1 MTFDFAAARNNMVES
16 QVRTSD
22 VTDYAIQDAMR
33 LVERETLCPPG
44 KLALAYADAEVPY
57 APGRAL
63 TRPREVAKLL
73 QALQPRRGERALAIA
88 APYAA
93 LVLEAIGLTVDR
105 LEDGDLGAPPAGQS
119 WDVIICEGAVSS
131 TPHAWV
137 LALAEG
143 GRLGLVERTGPVGK
157 ARLVVNG
164 KAGLGAR
171 EVFDST
177 PPVLPE
183 FALRPQ
189 FAF

>member
-1 MTFDFAAARNNMVES
+1 M
-16 QVRTSD
+16 
-22 VTDYAIQDAMR
+22 
-33 LVERETLCPPG
+33 
-44 KLALAYADAEVPY
+44 
-57 APGRAL
+57 
-63 TRPREVAKLL
+63 AKLL

-171 EVFDST
+171 EGFDST